1 MTDDPV
7 RIRGID
13 EPLPEGERLLWQGA
27 PEWRAL
33 ARRAFHVR
41 KVAIYFAL
49 LIGWRIASGVADGEP
64 AGAIATAALWFTTVA
79 LAGIGVLAALAWASA
94 RTSTYAI
101 TTQRVFLRIGV
112 ALPMTVN
119 LPLRLLDGA
128 AMRAYPDG
136 TGDIPLALRG
146 DDRIAWLHLWPHVR
160 PWRLAR
166 TQPMLRTVPEAARVA
181 RILVDAT
188 AAVAAVAP
196 APAPSE
202 RPAATARPPLAGA
215 MS

>member
-1 MTDDPV
+1 MSEPA

-27 PEWRAL
+27 PAWGSL
-33 ARRAFHVR
+33 ARHAFHVR
-41 KVAIYFAL
+41 KVAIYFAVL
-49 LIGWRIASGVADGEP
+49 VAWRIVSGLADGES
-64 AGAIATAALWFTTVA
+64 AGTVA
-79 LAGIGVLAALAWASA
+79 LAGLWFATLALAGVAVLAGLAWASA

-101 TTQRVFLRIGV
+101 TSRRVAMRIGV

-119 LPLRLLDGA
+119 LPLHLIGGA
-128 AMRAYPDG
+128 ALRRYRDG

-166 TQPMLRTVPEAARVA
+166 PEPMLRAVPDAERVA
-181 RILVDAT
+181 RILAEAT
-188 AAVAAVAP
+188 AAVAEIAP
-196 APAPSE
+196 AQAQPARPATPAPQ
-202 RPAATARPPLAGA
+202 PLAGA
-215 MS
+215 LS